1 MFFLPGLTL
10 SRDSLVY
17 DIPSTEHAKS
27 IVPDGD
33 AQGPVDVSPEMSID
47 SQLYRI
53 GKTCSHEVASWLNV
67 MGVVQG
73 SPIDQDSLAIA

>member
-1 MFFLPGLTL
+1 MFFLPCLTL

-33 AQGPVDVSPEMSID
+33 AQDPVDVSQEMSID

-53 GKTCSHEVASWLNV
+53 GKTCSHEVASRLNV
-67 MGVVQG
+67 MGIVQG